1 MNFLK
6 ILLTQRAASLGLI
19 FILTAVILFHVLV
32 LIGMVPQDIVWGGRL
47 RTREELVEFELVS
60 IGINFIMVLF
70 VSVRARII
78 NLSVKPILIR
88 VVLWLMVV
96 LFILNTVGNLLS
108 QNDLERFIFTPITL
122 LLFVLSLRLAI
133 ENYK

>member
-6 ILLTQRAASLGLI
+6 NLLTQRAASLGLI
-19 FILTAVILFHVLV
+19 AILTSVILFHVMVLV
-32 LIGMVPQDIVWGGRL
+32 GIIPQDIVWGGRL

-60 IGINFIMVLF
+60 IVINFIMVLF
-70 VSVRARII
+70 VSVRAGII
-78 NLSVKPILIR
+78 NLSIKPILIR

-96 LFILNTVGNLLS
+96 LFILNTLGNLLS
-108 QNDLERFIFTPITL
+108 QNDLERIIFTPITL

-133 ENYK
+133 EH

>member
-6 ILLTQRAASLGLI
+6 NLLTQRAASLGLI
-19 FILTAVILFHVLV
+19 AILTSVILFHVLV
-32 LIGMVPQDIVWGGRL
+32 LVGIIPQDIVWGGRL

-60 IGINFIMVLF
+60 IVINFIMVLF
-70 VSVRARII
+70 VSVRAGII
-78 NLSVKPILIR
+78 NLSIKPILIR

-96 LFILNTVGNLLS
+96 LFILNTLGNLLS
-108 QNDLERFIFTPITL
+108 QNDLERIIFTPITL

-133 ENYK
+133 EH

>member
-6 ILLTQRAASLGLI
+6 NLLTQRAASLGLI
-19 FILTAVILFHVLV
+19 AILTSVILFHVLV
-32 LIGMVPQDIVWGGRL
+32 LVGIIPQDIVWGGRL

-60 IGINFIMVLF
+60 IVINFIMVLF
-70 VSVRARII
+70 VSVRAGII
-78 NLSVKPILIR
+78 NLSIKPILIR

-96 LFILNTVGNLLS
+96 LFILNTLGNLLS
-108 QNDLERFIFTPITL
+108 QNDMERIIFTPITL

-133 ENYK
+133 EH